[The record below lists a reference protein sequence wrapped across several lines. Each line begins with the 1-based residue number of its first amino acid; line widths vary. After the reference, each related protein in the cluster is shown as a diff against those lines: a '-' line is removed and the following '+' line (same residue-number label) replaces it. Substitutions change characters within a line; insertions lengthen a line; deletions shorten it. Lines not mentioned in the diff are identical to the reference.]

1 MRALWDYYKVDGVI
15 ETTYELK
22 RRITPPLG
30 SEREGPGEA
39 AFSMLKLK
47 EIAKQRDMF
56 SSIESFT
63 SGDDESDD
71 EFDDE
76 DDDYFSDGSSYSY
89 KTDEDVEENA
99 SSSYSS
105 VWKKRRRERRYNISV
120 KYMYIVCSVTLK
132 TVRMRMTP

>member
-15 ETTYELK
+15 STEYELK
-22 RRITPPLG
+22 RRITPTG
-30 SEREGPGEA
+30 SDREGPGEA

-63 SGDDESDD
+63 SGDDESED

-89 KTDEDVEENA
+89 KTDEDADENG
-99 SSSYSS
+99 SSTYSS
-105 VWKKRRRERRYNISV
+105 VWKKRRRERRYINV
-120 KYMYIVCSVTLK
+120 GKMYLY
-132 TVRMRMTP
+132 